1 MARLGD
7 FLSKQSRFL
16 LENDNQALIYIAVL
30 AVIPFAGWL
39 SAAIVALITLRKGWY
54 DGLKGMIAG
63 AMALLF
69 LSLMSMPFAAA
80 LLATAMAFLPCYLT
94 AAVLHSTASW
104 KIAGGVLVLM
114 TLLAIALVQWFAP
127 DFITGQYQYIQ
138 AILKE
143 IERENTDGAA
153 VSLLN
158 SQNKFNEVV
167 IANYLVG
174 IQSISIVLSTLT
186 SLLIARSMQS
196 RLFYPGGFRQEMLTF
211 RASGIGVLLLVCA
224 VIGAYQQYPLAIS
237 CLPVLVTY
245 YVLAGLSISFNVL
258 AKDKGLSYL
267 FLLVVPLVILPFIML
282 PIYVILGVLDSLFN
296 FRLFFSVKS
305 DEKNKG

>member
-1 MARLGD
+1 M
-7 FLSKQSRFL
+7 SKQSRFL
-16 LENDNQALIYIAVL
+16 LENDNQALVYIAVL
-30 AVIPFAGWL
+30 AVIPFVGWL

-63 AMALLF
+63 SIALLV
-69 LSLMSMPFAAA
+69 LSLMSMSFTAA
-80 LLATAMAFLPCYLT
+80 LLATVMAFLPCYLT

-104 KIAGGVLVLM
+104 KIAGGLLVLM
-114 TLLAIALVQWFAP
+114 ALLVIALVHWFAP

-143 IERENTDGAA
+143 IERESTDSAA

-158 SQNKFNEVV
+158 NQNKLNEVI

-174 IQSISIVLSTLT
+174 IQSVSIVLSTLT
-186 SLLIARSMQS
+186 SLLVARSMQS
-196 RLFYPGGFRQEMLTF
+196 RLFYPGGFKQEMLAF
-211 RASGIGVLLLVCA
+211 RASGFGVLLLVWA
-224 VIGAYQQYPLAIS
+224 VIGAYQHYPLAIS

-245 YVLAGLSISFNVL
+245 YVFAGLSISFNVL

-267 FLLVVPLVILPFIML
+267 ILLVVPLVILPFIML
-282 PIYVILGVLDSLFN
+282 PIYVILGALDSLFN
-296 FRLFFSVKS
+296 FRLYFSAKS
-305 DEKNKG
+305 DEKRE